1 MRFNLIESL
10 RSLFNARAIK
20 KDPFSIVLLDNPS
33 EKLPLLISTVSS
45 IINTLVSAA
54 FLSI

>member
-20 KDPFSIVLLDNPS
+20 KDPFSIVLLD
-33 EKLPLLISTVSS
+33 KVT
-45 IINTLVSAA
+45 TKK
-54 FLSI
+54 